1 LPHYRG
7 AAPINWAII
16 NGETETGVSTFF
28 LDDKIDTGE
37 VILQETVSIEAGD
50 SAGSLHDKLMQQGS
64 GLVLKTLEAIKEGAV
79 NTTIQEQGE
88 GLRSASKLTRE
99 NTRIN
104 WQRTSGSIYN
114 HIRGLSPYPAAWT
127 MLNNGEDELQMK
139 IYAASLTEGSP
150 SEETGKLVQEGKRI
164 KVATADGFIE
174 LLEVQLPG
182 KRKMSIKDLLNGFS
196 FSTNAKVV

>member
-1 LPHYRG
+1 YAVEQGLPLLQPVNLKSEDFLQQLRAWQPNLQVVVAFRMLPKAVWSLPDYGTFNLHASLLPHYRG

-88 GLRSASKLTRE
+88 GLRSASK
-99 NTRIN
+99 
-104 WQRTSGSIYN
+104 
-114 HIRGLSPYPAAWT
+114 
-127 MLNNGEDELQMK
+127 
-139 IYAASLTEGSP
+139 
-150 SEETGKLVQEGKRI
+150 
-164 KVATADGFIE
+164 
-174 LLEVQLPG
+174 
-182 KRKMSIKDLLNGFS
+182 
-196 FSTNAKVV
+196 